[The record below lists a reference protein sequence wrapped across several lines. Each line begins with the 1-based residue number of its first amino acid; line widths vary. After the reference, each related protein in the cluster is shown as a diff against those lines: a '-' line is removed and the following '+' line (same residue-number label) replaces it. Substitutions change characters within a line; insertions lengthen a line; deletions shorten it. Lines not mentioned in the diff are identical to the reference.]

1 MVDDIAEDG
10 VGAEFWRLFNE
21 GKTTTAGEFYRW

>member
-1 MVDDIAEDG
+1 MADDIAEDG

-21 GKTTTAGEFYRW
+21 GKTTTAGEFFRW